1 MLRIPIGVEKNLI
14 FYKTI
19 GCKKIQSNILLQQ
32 HKTIKYKLQ
41 KRILKY
47 KCKCLNVQNNKS
59 VCRIMHNLMLAH
71 CNRIQFGTN
80 HFSSGQIHND
90 RITECIFTANISF
103 ASPVNYFQKCYL
115 QITSAYVTFIKLP
128 NVLHI
133 SCFNNICYL

>member
-1 MLRIPIGVEKNLI
+1 MW
-14 FYKTI
+14 
-19 GCKKIQSNILLQQ
+19 KKILFFTKQSVA
-32 HKTIKYKLQ
+32 KKYNLTFFCSNTKQLNTSCR